1 MYQWLLFEMS
11 KNSLENKPEV
21 PLKGMRSA
29 SLGMP
34 GLLEA
39 PSGLSGSCRG

>member
-11 KNSLENKPEV
+11 KNSLEDKPEV
-21 PLKGMRSA
+21 PLKGMG

-39 PSGLSGSCRG
+39 PLGSLGAAEVRT